1 MSDAGLVSTPD
12 RLSPLNVTARLAR
25 AISWVSH
32 PLVFVTLSVGIVI
45 ALRLP
50 NRVGVAVLLALLLSV
65 IFPTALLLFRG
76 VRSGRWSDA
85 DVSVRRERNRFYP
98 MAIPISALGVCMLW
112 FLHVPAFM
120 ARGAFVTLGLL
131 VVAAIANFRI
141 KLSLHALFAFYCA
154 MILFRINFIVGT
166 IALALALLAFWSRL
180 YLARHD
186 LPEMLAG
193 FLLGLG
199 GGIAAAWWP

>member
-1 MSDAGLVSTPD
+1 MNEVGLVSPPD
-12 RLSPLNVTARLAR
+12 RSSPLNARARLAR
-25 AISWVSH
+25 AVSWIGH

-50 NRVGVAVLLALLLSV
+50 NRVGVTVLLALLLSV

-85 DVSVRRERNRFYP
+85 DVSVRKERNRFYP
-98 MAIPISALGVCMLW
+98 MAIPISALGVSILW
-112 FLHVPAFM
+112 FLRAPAFM

-141 KLSLHALFAFYCA
+141 KLSLHALFAFYCVV
-154 MILFRINFIVGT
+154 ILFRVQPAFGV
-166 IALALALLAFWSRL
+166 IALALALLVFWSRL
-180 YLARHD
+180 YLQRHD
-186 LPEMLAG
+186 VPEMLTG
-193 FLLGLG
+193 TLLGMAG
-199 GGIAAAWWP
+199 GVVTAWWP